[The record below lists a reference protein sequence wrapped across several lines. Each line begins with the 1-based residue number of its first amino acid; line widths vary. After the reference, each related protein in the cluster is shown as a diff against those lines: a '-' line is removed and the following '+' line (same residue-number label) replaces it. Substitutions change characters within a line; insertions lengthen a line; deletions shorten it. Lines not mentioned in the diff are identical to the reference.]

1 MNISSGWT
9 RKGGA
14 ARELG
19 SPATGVLVPGG
30 GSWLR
35 IGLAFAG
42 LLTMVALW
50 IPGQA
55 GGQVAL
61 QIVVMAGIEGWLV
74 ARPGSA
80 ASTVLLIG
88 ALCLRT
94 FLGRPELDGSL
105 ITLVM
110 LLPLVHQLAALST
123 VVPLRS
129 NVYLPALLPTLLR
142 YLGAVLTTIA
152 GLIISRLLG
161 WW

>member
-1 MNISSGWT
+1 M
-9 RKGGA
+9 
-14 ARELG
+14 
-19 SPATGVLVPGG
+19 LVPGG

-42 LLTMVALW
+42 LLTMVVLW

-61 QIVVMAGIEGWLV
+61 QIVVMAGVEGWLV

-105 ITLVM
+105 IALVM

-123 VVPLRS
+123 VVPGAFQRA
-129 NVYLPALLPTLLR
+129 PGRRLLPTAR
-142 YLGAVLTTIA
+142 FAISGAVLTTIA